1 MSTYTINETEG
12 QPISGL
18 LLSIL
23 GPVLVAAIVLFLAVF
38 LNIL

>member
-1 MSTYTINETEG
+1 MSTYTTSKTVG
-12 QPISGL
+12 PQFTGL
-18 LLSIL
+18 FLSIF